1 MMSGVFVYLDNSN
14 IFHAAQ
20 DLAEE
25 RNGDPYARHR
35 VRIQFENLLRLAHA
49 DRPLEKA
56 LAAGSI
62 PPALS
67 MLWQQLRRTGVE
79 VHLFDRGEPSR
90 GEQETPDQWLQLRML
105 ENGWDYADNP
115 GIVVLL
121 TGDGAGYNE
130 GRGFHR
136 TLERMRRRDWR
147 VELLSWEHSCNPRMR
162 EWVEDNGVF
171 VPLDDYYEAITYTNT
186 PRLGQ
191 EPVPARETM
200 ELDLSNR
207 RLA

>member
-1 MMSGVFVYLDNSN
+1 MSGVFVYLDNSN
-14 IFHAAQ
+14 ILHAAQ

-25 RNGDPYARHR
+25 RNGDPYARYR

-49 DRPLEKA
+49 DRPVEKA

-67 MLWQQLRRTGVE
+67 MLWQRLRRLGIE
-79 VHLFDRGEPSR
+79 VHLFDRGEPAR

-105 ENGWDYADNP
+105 EDGWDYIENP
-115 GIVVLL
+115 GTIVLL

-130 GRGFHR
+130 GRGFHS
-136 TLERMRRRDWR
+136 TLERMQRRGWR

-162 EWVEDNGVF
+162 EWVEANGVF

-186 PRLGQ
+186 PRPDQ
-191 EPVPARETM
+191 EPASARETVG
-200 ELDLSNR
+200 LDLSNR
-207 RLA
+207 QLA

>member
-1 MMSGVFVYLDNSN
+1 MSGVFVYLDNSN

-25 RNGDPYARHR
+25 RNGDANARHR
-35 VRIQFENLLRLAHA
+35 VRIQFENLLRLAQA

-62 PPALS
+62 PPALIN
-67 MLWQQLRRTGVE
+67 LWNRMADAGVE
-79 VHLFDRGEPSR
+79 VHLFDRGEPGR

-105 ENGWDYADNP
+105 EDSVDYLGNP

-136 TLERMRRRDWR
+136 TLERMKRLDWG
-147 VELLSWEHSCNPRMR
+147 VEVLSWVHSTNRRMK
-162 EWVEDNGVF
+162 EWVEANGVF
-171 VPLDDYYEAITYTNT
+171 VPLDDYYEAVTYTNT

-191 EPVPARETM
+191 EPAPARETVEM
-200 ELDLSNR
+200 DLSNR
-207 RLA
+207 QLA